1 MIQDLTSS
9 QIDRQNILNN
19 KYALQSIRQ
28 SLDITPIEYK
38 GVFYLTKQMV
48 ADFYEVD
55 IKTITRCLDENESE
69 LRFNGYIVL
78 QGNDLKDF
86 KLSGLKDINV
96 PKNTPQLGIF
106 DFRSFLNIGISD
118 NTNKKWDEKRKKSN

>member
-1 MIQDLTSS
+1 MAQDLTSS

-19 KYALQSIRQ
+19 KYALQNIRQ

-48 ADFYEVD
+48 AEFYEV
-55 IKTITRCLDENESE
+55 
-69 LRFNGYIVL
+69 
-78 QGNDLKDF
+78 DF

-96 PKNTPQLGIF
+96 SKNTPQLGIF
-106 DFRSFLNIGISD
+106 DFPTKTAIPTIQ
-118 NTNKKWDEKRKKSN
+118 KKF